1 MDQQND
7 KLKSE
12 LLNLISTMERQLE
25 KVTQRRQQRLTA
37 ERARKDD
44 NQDQYKRTKKGALK
58 LKTLQ

>member
-44 NQDQYKRTKKGALK
+44 NQDQYKKTKKGALK